1 MSRVPVR
8 EAVAVVV
15 TLALIGVATR
25 AWETAQS
32 GWETVRHRA
41 PPRSEREFGGVLG
54 GRMDFALAKARRIIP
69 RDATFAVR
77 VGYDPPVDSSIV
89 EAIPGLFQ
97 YWLLPRRYTP
107 DSHSAQWVVTFHHS
121 SETLGVPIRRE
132 IGLGPDANLVEVG
145 L

>member
-32 GWETVRHRA
+32 GWETVRHPA
-41 PPRSEREFGGVLG
+41 PPRSHRELGGVLG
-54 GRMDFALAKARRIIP
+54 RRMDFALAKAPRVSP
-69 RDATFAVR
+69 RDAPSAVR
-77 VGYDPPVDSSIV
+77 VAYDPPIDSSIV

-97 YWLLPRRYTP
+97 YW
-107 DSHSAQWVVTFHHS
+107 
-121 SETLGVPIRRE
+121 
-132 IGLGPDANLVEVG
+132 
-145 L
+145 